1 VFLEGR
7 KLRRLIA
14 EIPQLAIGII
24 EGLSFKGRC
33 HSTMAQMLG
42 TRSVTERLSHLLV
55 HLSDAY
61 GIRQDDG
68 ILISDAFTHAEPA
81 NMVGATRQWVTI
93 SLKKM
98 EQRGVLS
105 RDNATITVLRRD
117 MLADMRD

>member
-1 VFLEGR
+1 V
-7 KLRRLIA
+7 

-33 HSTMAQMLG
+33 YSTMAQMSG
-42 TRSVTERLSHLLV
+42 TRSVTERLSHLRV

-61 GIRQDDG
+61 GIRRDDG
-68 ILISDAFTHAEPA
+68 ILISDAFTHIELA

-105 RDNATITVLRRD
+105 RGNATITVLRRD